1 MSAGLFPAWAE
12 EMREVFRAGT
22 AGGFL
27 LSGNVSDLVPAPAS
41 PAAAA
46 GSAGSTPAG
55 EGAAAKKFMALR
67 EYLAEVLF
75 APFEVVLAYDR
86 GGGLRALRGA
96 AFFGRFL
103 AAVDK
108 HLGTSYSSVPDGGES
123 LEKPGALPRAPVAAI
138 EILDRFM
145 YGTLAARRNG
155 AKEIPGSIAIIL
167 DRAQF
172 VFPVGE
178 ALQISG
184 DSAAALLRVLGWM
197 EDPELAQ
204 AGVAICLLAP
214 QLGELNS
221 LLVESPHA
229 AKIHIPLPSIVEMQA
244 YVESVAESE
253 ARFAEL
259 SPLPPPELAQRLVGL
274 SRVGA
279 RSVLLRALRN
289 GQTLSDKFLAR
300 LRKETIEKEAA
311 GRLEF
316 LDSQRTLDD
325 VSGHDAAK
333 AWLRSDAALM
343 REGATHALP
352 MGYLLAGRIGTGK
365 TYLVQCFAGECG
377 VPFVELKNFRD
388 RWVGSTEANL
398 EKVFAIL
405 RALGR
410 VVVFV
415 DEADQATGKRDSG
428 DGDSGLSGRVYAML
442 AKEMSDTRN
451 RGRILWIFAT
461 SRPDLVEVDLKRQGR
476 LDVHIPLFPPDT
488 AAGRKSLIASLAR
501 KLGVG
506 LAEADIPEIDFPE
519 GVGGNE
525 FEGLLVRTARTFA
538 LQTDARKMGVGEI
551 LKQEAAGFRPSAHLE
566 RLEFM
571 DLLAVKE
578 CTDAG
583 FLPARFRSMDAGTLE
598 RRLADLAA
606 RFG

>member
-1 MSAGLFPAWAE
+1 MSAIIFPAWAE
-12 EMREVFRAGT
+12 EMREIFRAGS

-27 LSGNVSDLVPAPAS
+27 VSGNVSDVVET
-41 PAAAA
+41 AAEFL
-46 GSAGSTPAG
+46 PL
-55 EGAAAKKFMALR
+55 K
-67 EYLAEVLF
+67 EYLTDVLF
-75 APFEVVLAYDR
+75 APFEVVLSFDR
-86 GGGLRALRGA
+86 GSGLRPVRGEETFA
-96 AFFGRFL
+96 RFL
-103 AAVDK
+103 RAVDK
-108 HLGTSYSSVPDGGES
+108 YLGTNYSGVASGAEA
-123 LEKPGALPRAPVAAI
+123 LEKPGALPRAPAAAI
-138 EILDRFM
+138 ELVDRFM
-145 YGTLAARRNG
+145 YGILAARRNG
-155 AKEIPGSIAIIL
+155 AKEIPASIAIVL

-172 VFPVGE
+172 LFPSGE
-178 ALQISG
+178 ALQIPA
-184 DSAAALLRVLGWM
+184 DTAAALLRVLAWM
-197 EDPELAQ
+197 EDPALAE
-204 AGVAICLLAP
+204 AGVAICLVAP
-214 QLGELNS
+214 QLGEINA

-229 AKIHIPLPSIVEMQA
+229 AKIKIPLPSAPEMEG
-244 YVESVAESE
+244 YVESLTAGE
-253 ARFAEL
+253 ARFTEL
-259 SPLPPPELAQRLVGL
+259 SPLPVPELAQRLVGM

-289 GQTLSDKFLAR
+289 GQILSDKFLAR
-300 LRKETIEKEAA
+300 LRKETIEKEAS

-316 LDSQRTLDD
+316 LDAKRTLDD
-325 VSGHDAAK
+325 VSGHEAAK
-333 AWLRSDAALM
+333 AWLREDAQLM
-343 REGATHALP
+343 RSGASHALP

-398 EKVFAIL
+398 EKVFSIL

-428 DGDSGLSGRVYAML
+428 SGDSGLSGRVYAML

-488 AAGRKSLIASLAR
+488 QEGRLSLIAALAR
-501 KLGVG
+501 KVG
-506 LAEADIPEIDFPE
+506 MDLPLDKIPNLEFPE

-525 FEGLLVRTARTFA
+525 FEGLLVRTARTHA
-538 LQTDARKMGVGEI
+538 LQTGSDRRTVADI
-551 LKQEAAGFRPSAHLE
+551 LKEEASRFRPSAHLE

-578 CTDAG
+578 CTDEK
-583 FLPARFRSMDAGTLE
+583 FLPARYREMDQAALE
-598 RRLADLAA
+598 KRLAQLSA